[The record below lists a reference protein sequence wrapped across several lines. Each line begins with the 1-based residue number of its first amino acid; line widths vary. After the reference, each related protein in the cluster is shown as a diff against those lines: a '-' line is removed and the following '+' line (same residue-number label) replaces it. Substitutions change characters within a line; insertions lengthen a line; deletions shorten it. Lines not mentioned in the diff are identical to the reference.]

1 MYLEQGDYF
10 SAPLFASISHSESN
24 ASLKTLEIC
33 EVAVNVKFV
42 KLDDGSIVDL
52 IAIPDRDFALDAAI

>member
-1 MYLEQGDYF
+1 MEQGNYF

-33 EVAVNVKFV
+33 EFAVNVKLV
-42 KLDDGSIVDL
+42 KLYDGSIVDL
-52 IAIPDRDFALDAAI
+52 KAIPDCDFALDAAI